1 MSKIDTEDV
10 IIKFT
15 TDTNL
20 DLCADINSTLKL

>member
-1 MSKIDTEDV
+1 MSKIETEDV

-20 DLCADINSTLKL
+20 DLCADINCIP

>member
-1 MSKIDTEDV
+1 MSQIDTEDV

-20 DLCADINSTLKL
+20 DLCADINSNLKL